1 MAISSGRGCVWL
13 AVVSLLAGG
22 GASFAQVAH
31 VFTSA
36 SLIPQPKV
44 QVPEQLALSK
54 DAVHRL
60 TIPVM
65 VDGQGP
71 FPFVI
76 DTGADRTV
84 ISKALATTL
93 KLPSG
98 PDVELHNSGG
108 VDQVPTAAI
117 ASLGV
122 GKRTVSDV
130 NAPMLDP
137 VDLDAQGML
146 GIDSLRDQHVVM
158 DFRTGQM
165 TSSPSRAEP
174 YDPNTIVVHGK
185 SRFGQLILVDAK
197 VRGVR
202 VYVILDSGAEVTVG
216 NEVLRDLLT
225 HGDVQ
230 HGQATQV
237 ISVTGRLTPGEFQDV
252 DEAHIG
258 GLTIRHMP
266 LTFAELHT
274 FARFGLTDKP
284 AMLLGMDV
292 LRMCRRV
299 SVDFK
304 RREASFTLDPGGPT

>member
-1 MAISSGRGCVWL
+1 MAIGFERGGAAL
-13 AVVSLLAGG
+13 AVAILLC
-22 GASFAQVAH
+22 SPCTTSAQAPDIS
-31 VFTSA
+31 TSA
-36 SLIPQPKV
+36 SLIPPPKAPG
-44 QVPEQLALSK
+44 PEQLALSK
-54 DAVHRL
+54 DVVHRL

-84 ISKALATTL
+84 ISKTLAATL

-98 PDVELHNSGG
+98 PDVELHSSGG
-108 VDQVPTAAI
+108 VDQVSTAAI

-130 NAPMLDP
+130 DAPVLDA
-137 VDLDAQGML
+137 VDLDAEGML

-185 SRFGQLILVDAK
+185 SRFGQLILVDAQ
-197 VRGVR
+197 VRGIR

-216 NEVLRDLLT
+216 NDVLRALLT
-225 HGDVQ
+225 RGDVQ
-230 HGQATQV
+230 HGQPTQV
-237 ISVTGRLTPGEFQDV
+237 ISVTGRRTPGEFQEV
-252 DEAHIG
+252 EEAHIG
-258 GLTIRHMP
+258 GLTIRNMP

-274 FARFGLTDKP
+274 FAKLRPHRQTGHAAGHGRPAHVPAGVGGLQAARGELHP
-284 AMLLGMDV
+284 
-292 LRMCRRV
+292 
-299 SVDFK
+299 
-304 RREASFTLDPGGPT
+304 

>member
-1 MAISSGRGCVWL
+1 MAIGFERGGAAL
-13 AVVSLLAGG
+13 AVAILLC
-22 GASFAQVAH
+22 SPCTTSAQAPDIS
-31 VFTSA
+31 TSA
-36 SLIPQPKV
+36 SLIPPPKAPG
-44 QVPEQLALSK
+44 PEQLALSK
-54 DAVHRL
+54 DVVHRL

-84 ISKALATTL
+84 ISKTLAATL

-98 PDVELHNSGG
+98 PDVELHSSGG
-108 VDQVPTAAI
+108 VDQVSTAAI

-130 NAPMLDP
+130 DAPMLDA

-185 SRFGQLILVDAK
+185 SRFGQLILVDAQ
-197 VRGVR
+197 VRGIR

-216 NEVLRDLLT
+216 NDVLRELLT
-225 HGDVQ
+225 HGDVE
-230 HGQATQV
+230 HGQPTQV
-237 ISVTGRLTPGEFQDV
+237 ISVTGRRTPGEFQEV
-252 DEAHIG
+252 EEAHIG
-258 GLTIRHMP
+258 GLTIRNMP